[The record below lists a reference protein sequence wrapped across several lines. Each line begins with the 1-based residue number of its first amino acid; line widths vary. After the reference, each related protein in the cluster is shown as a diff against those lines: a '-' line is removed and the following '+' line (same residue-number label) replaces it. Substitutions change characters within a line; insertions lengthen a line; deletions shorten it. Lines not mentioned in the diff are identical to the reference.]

1 MKKYLLTVGILASGL
16 LGLNTAEA
24 SEKNQ
29 IAVDPLIE
37 DLKTKH
43 PVGLLH

>member
-1 MKKYLLTVGILASGL
+1 L

-29 IAVDPLIE
+29 IAVDHPLIE

-43 PVGLLH
+43 PD

>member
-24 SEKNQ
+24 SE
-29 IAVDPLIE
+29 IE
-37 DLKTKH
+37 KDR
-43 PVGLLH
+43 LL